1 MNLSNRDTL
10 FDGVNMPLVNSE
22 EVLFD
27 PILSKSVSDQFNI
40 SKNGQIIDQT
50 GNFWM
55 IWGIVELERWWNIF
69 ESTVGIPFGRKL
81 FNSCCDEEEYQ
92 LSHSGLLGKGLF
104 KNKKNRTKLINRWQN
119 FGWGD
124 LDINNTKIDTSL
136 PSTIAAGLAV
146 AAVESYQ
153 DKRFKSEWR
162 QKNSTEIFLDLKIDE
177 REIPLAKK
185 HIKLPWSINPI
196 EIITDNIT
204 LELEKRPIGWSIEGE
219 LSVILPVSLFS
230 RLFYST
236 IGINSSLTNDE
247 SNSWIIEGL
256 EERFCQPLTIA
267 LHSIYRLFIDSDKHV
282 FADGKESWN
291 SLLNYY
297 CSQWGWGGIDDLELD
312 TNGEGISVKV
322 RTSETL
328 PFLIGRIVGIW
339 QRSYGKKPKINIR
352 FSHDYTTFK
361 VESFLEYN

>member
-1 MNLSNRDTL
+1 MNLSNRAIL

-27 PILSKSVSDQFNI
+27 PLLSKCVSDQFNI
-40 SKNGQIIDQT
+40 SKNGQIIDQE

-55 IWGIVELERWWNIF
+55 IWSVVELERWWNIF
-69 ESTVGIPFGRKL
+69 ESIVGIPFGRKL

-92 LSHSGLLGKGLF
+92 ISHCGLLGKGLF
-104 KNKKNRTKLINRWQN
+104 KKKKNRNRLINRWKN
-119 FGWGD
+119 FGWGN
-124 LDINNTKIDTSL
+124 LDINNQKMDTSL

-146 AAVESYQ
+146 AAVESFQ
-153 DKRFKSEWR
+153 DKRFKCEWR
-162 QKNSTEIFLDLKIDE
+162 QKSSTEIFLDLKIDE
-177 REIPLAKK
+177 REIPLAIK
-185 HIKLPWSINPI
+185 HMKLPWSINPNELI
-196 EIITDNIT
+196 SDKMI

-236 IGINSSLTNDE
+236 TGINSSLTKDE

-256 EERFCQPLTIA
+256 EERFCQPLIIA
-267 LHSIYRLFIDSDKHV
+267 SHSIYRSFIDSDKHV
-282 FADGKESWN
+282 FADGKDSWN
-291 SLLNYY
+291 SLLNFY
-297 CSQWGWGGIDDLELD
+297 CSQWGWGGIEDLDLD

-322 RTSETL
+322 RITEIL

-339 QRSYGKKPKINIR
+339 ERSCGKKPKIIIK
-352 FSHDYTTFK
+352 FSQDYITFR
-361 VESFLEYN
+361 VESFLDYN